1 MRSRDREEKKI
12 QKRKKNMK
20 KSESSNS
27 KDRVEESEE
36 ERFDNHCSFLR
47 THNREKLIQVTC
59 NYFSLGQA
67 ELARAT
73 LRLLFEENREE
84 DCIHIL
90 NSIIYEDPPSKWIF
104 TDDTIISSS
113 EMVLYEPSKRV
124 RRIFV
129 DETSWFPREL
139 SSIFLW
145 YAHFLTAIDACQNK
159 YLISMSWMSCEIVFT

>member
-1 MRSRDREEKKI
+1 MFYFINPCLNFEFFLLRESRSFFFDGSFIQRSRRE
-12 QKRKKNMK
+12 KNSKSKTIMK
-20 KSESSNS
+20 KSESSNV

-73 LRLLFEENREE
+73 LRESRGGLYSHLEFDHLRGSSIEM
-84 DCIHIL
+84 DCL
-90 NSIIYEDPPSKWIF
+90 

-124 RRIFV
+124 RRIFEGRNV
-129 DETSWFPREL
+129 VAFRGNSVRYSYGMLTS
-139 SSIFLW
+139 
-145 YAHFLTAIDACQNK
+145 
-159 YLISMSWMSCEIVFT
+159 